1 MIRLA
6 VLISGRGSNMLCLA
20 DAIENY
26 KIDATIVLVISNK
39 DCDGIALATARGLA
53 TKVVKRSDFDNR
65 LAHDAAIAS
74 AIEDYRAD
82 YVFLAGYMAILGPV
96 FVDQFAGKLINIHP
110 SLLPAFKGLDTHQR
124 AIDAGVKTHGVSI
137 HLVNAALDDGPLIL
151 QGSLAVAET
160 DTTKILAGRVLQLE
174 HQIYP
179 FVLLSL
185 AAENLTLLP
194 DGVIWHVKTL
204 AAAPAEM
211 QNILAPC
218 VIWPDGSSHR

>member
-6 VLISGRGSNMLCLA
+6 ILISGRGSNMLCLA
-20 DAIENY
+20 DAIEKYQINAV
-26 KIDATIVLVISNK
+26 ITLVISNK
-39 DCDGIALATARGLA
+39 DCDGIALAAARGLA

-65 LAHDAAIAS
+65 LAHDADIAS
-74 AIEDYRAD
+74 TIEECHAD
-82 YVFLAGYMAILGPV
+82 YVFLAGYTAILGSV

-137 HLVNAALDDGPLIL
+137 HLVNATLDEGPLIL
-151 QGSLAVAET
+151 QASVAVAET
-160 DTTKILAGRVLQLE
+160 DTAKILAGRVLHLE

-185 AAENLTLLP
+185 AAQNVTLLP
-194 DGVIWHVKTL
+194 DEVIWHVKTL
-204 AAAPAEM
+204 AAAPTDM
-211 QNILAPC
+211 QKILAPC
-218 VIWPDGSSHR
+218 VIWPECDLA

>member
-6 VLISGRGSNMLCLA
+6 ILISGRGSNMLCLA

-26 KIDATIVLVISNK
+26 KIEASVALVISNK
-39 DCDGIALATARGLA
+39 DCDGIALAAARGLA

-74 AIEDYRAD
+74 AIEDCHAD
-82 YVFLAGYMAILGPV
+82 YVFMAGYMAILGTV

-151 QGSLAVAET
+151 QASLAVAET
-160 DTTKILAGRVLQLE
+160 DTAKILAGRVLQLE

-185 AAENLTLLP
+185 AAQNVTLLS
-194 DGVIWHVKTL
+194 DEVIWHAKMLTS
-204 AAAPAEM
+204 APVDM
-211 QNILAPC
+211 QNILAHC
-218 VIWPDGSSHR
+218 VIWPECDLA

>member
-1 MIRLA
+1 
-6 VLISGRGSNMLCLA
+6 
-20 DAIENY
+20 
-26 KIDATIVLVISNK
+26 
-39 DCDGIALATARGLA
+39 
-53 TKVVKRSDFDNR
+53 
-65 LAHDAAIAS
+65 
-74 AIEDYRAD
+74 
-82 YVFLAGYMAILGPV
+82 MAILGSV

-151 QGSLAVAET
+151 QASLAVAET
-160 DTTKILAGRVLQLE
+160 DTAKVLAGRVLQLE

-185 AAENLTLLP
+185 AARNVTLLP
-194 DGVIWHVKTL
+194 DGVIWHAKTL

-211 QNILAPC
+211 QNVLAPC
-218 VIWPDGSSHR
+218 VIWPDGFIRIAVKSSKCPVDLPRLFGHKSRMIYMTVWGVAGQSAHRYTVLGKRHLSWTQNHSTSRTRRICKSIKISCLRRKSASLRLSQRW